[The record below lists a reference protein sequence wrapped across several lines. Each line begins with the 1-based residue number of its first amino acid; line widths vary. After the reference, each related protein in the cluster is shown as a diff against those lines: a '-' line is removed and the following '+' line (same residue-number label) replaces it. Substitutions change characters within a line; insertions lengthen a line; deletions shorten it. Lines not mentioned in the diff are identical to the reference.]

1 MIGIHAADVQLLYKS
16 KISEEDLIRL
26 ENKAAG
32 IKGDEGSRNKRSSSL
47 DNVEEIKLDDKPVLT
62 KKRNE
67 KKIKKRRAKRREAY
81 LAKMNAMDRYVQLA
95 ELLLFM
101 LTRQQSCDIFY

>member
-1 MIGIHAADVQLLYKS
+1 MGASESIQ
-16 KISEEDLIRL
+16 ISFRKNRLNIRRRFNSL

-81 LAKMNAMDRYVQLA
+81 LAKMNAMDRYVQSA
-95 ELLLFM
+95 ERLLFM
-101 LTRQQSCDIFY
+101 LTRQQLCSIFY